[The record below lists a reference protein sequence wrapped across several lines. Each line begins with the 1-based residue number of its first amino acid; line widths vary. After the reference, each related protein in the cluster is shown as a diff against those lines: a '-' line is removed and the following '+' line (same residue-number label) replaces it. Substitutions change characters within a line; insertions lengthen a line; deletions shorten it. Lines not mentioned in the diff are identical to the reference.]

1 MNQARNQTPQ
11 GLYPVLDGFAD
22 GITVLSDVSVNRI
35 CAAVGAIETI
45 ATLLVNREHQ
55 TSDVRLSPDQAAALL
70 QAAVFCSE
78 AISSEATGSGHS
90 IHLETVNPGSE
101 KVMELARQA
110 LKEARQ

>member
-1 MNQARNQTPQ
+1 MSRSENQTTQ
-11 GLYPVLDGFAD
+11 GLCPVLDGFAD

-55 TSDVRLSPDQAAALL
+55 TGDVRLSTDQVAALL

-78 AISSEATGSGHS
+78 AINAEATGSGHS
-90 IHLETVNPGSE
+90 IHLETVNPGSG
-101 KVMELARQA
+101 KIIELARQA
-110 LKEARQ
+110 LREARP